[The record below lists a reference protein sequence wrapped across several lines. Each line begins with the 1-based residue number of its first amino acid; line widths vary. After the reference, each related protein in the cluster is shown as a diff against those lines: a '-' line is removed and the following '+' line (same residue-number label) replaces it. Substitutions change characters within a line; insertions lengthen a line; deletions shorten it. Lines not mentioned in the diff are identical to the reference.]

1 MKLKKILYSILFFL
15 FFQSNCIALC
25 LTDKVD
31 FGDSLSVVGEKL
43 KIPPLTKKIQGKEGD
58 ELGVPG
64 PVVCSDKVFE
74 GSSLAYIFFEDQLAQ
89 IVGYKLTSTKLD
101 LLDWLEKEFGKVKKT
116 IKGLDTSA
124 KGAEFVWDKDI
135 LFIFYAMRRS
145 EDETMQHFEIT
156 SKRYEKLIKGYED
169 E

>member
-74 GSSLAYIFFEDQLAQ
+74 GSSLAYIFFEDQLTQ

-101 LLDWLEKEFGKVKKT
+101 LLDWLEKEFGKNHEFYILSMISAASDLVLHYDLDNLDEDLYQVVEKYFDAAL
-116 IKGLDTSA
+116 KGI
-124 KGAEFVWDKDI
+124 EN
-135 LFIFYAMRRS
+135 
-145 EDETMQHFEIT
+145 
-156 SKRYEKLIKGYED
+156 EKINL
-169 E
+169 

>member
-1 MKLKKILYSILFFL
+1 MKLKKILYSVLFFL
-15 FFQSNCIALC
+15 FFQANCIALC

-43 KIPPLTKKIQGKEGD
+43 KTPPLTKKIQGKEGD
-58 ELGVPG
+58 ELGVAG
-64 PVVCSDKVFE
+64 PVVCSHKVFE
-74 GSSLAYIFFEDQLAQ
+74 GATLAYIFFEDQLAQ
-89 IVGYKLTSTKLD
+89 IIGFKSTSTKLD
-101 LLDWLEKEFGKVKKT
+101 LLDWLEKEFGKVKKKV
-116 IKGLDTSA
+116 KGLDTSA
-124 KGAEFVWDKDI
+124 KGAEFTWDKDI

-145 EDETMQHFEIT
+145 EDETIQHFEIT

>member
-74 GSSLAYIFFEDQLAQ
+74 GSSLAYIFFEDQLTQ
-89 IVGYKLTSTKLD
+89 IVGYKSTSTKLD
-101 LLDWLEKEFGKVKKT
+101 LLYWLEKKFGKVKKT

-156 SKRYEKLIKGYED
+156 SKRYEKLIKGYEN